1 MQYEKRRHGKILPI
15 QSSWP
20 LLRFGK
26 FSVNISLPLLE
37 QVNLLWKSNAKKT
50 PKGKMTGQLWTKELE
65 IWVTTSMN
73 GTKLQYLVSKF
84 LLVVSACTWLGRNCT
99 QPHVLPL
106 ITPASYQGYHPLKP
120 NCFHTYVIII
130 LMSSF
135 WGRCGRRWKCP

>member
-1 MQYEKRRHGKILPI
+1 MRNDATGKYC
-15 QSSWP
+15 Q
-20 LLRFGK
+20 
-26 FSVNISLPLLE
+26 FSPADHFCVLGNFTISLPLLNFIK
-37 QVNLLWKSNAKKT
+37 QVNLLWESNARKM
-50 PKGKMTGQLWTKELE
+50 PKGKMKGQLWTKEVE

-135 WGRCGRRWKCP
+135 WGRCGQRWKCP